1 MDKLE
6 VNGPNA
12 HPMYKYFRECQ
23 PKSVGGGSRVPDGS
37 SAIEWNYVKFL
48 VDRNGQPV
56 KRFGPGFDPLEF
68 EGDVRLL
75 LAGKDPTPS
84 ECLRSPGKK
93 VCNVDRI
100 LGVERPL

>member
-1 MDKLE
+1 M
-6 VNGPNA
+6 
-12 HPMYKYFRECQ
+12 
-23 PKSVGGGSRVPDGS
+23 
-37 SAIEWNYVKFL
+37 KFL

-56 KRFGPGFDPLEF
+56 KRFGPAFDPLEF

-75 LAGKDPTPS
+75 LAGKDPTPG
-84 ECLRSPGKK
+84 ECLRNPGKR

>member
-1 MDKLE
+1 MPIPKCKPLFH
-6 VNGPNA
+6 VSPVTVA
-12 HPMYKYFRECQ
+12 YFTWACYR
-23 PKSVGGGSRVPDGS
+23 
-37 SAIEWNYVKFL
+37 NYVKFL
-48 VDRNGQPV
+48 VDRNGKPV
-56 KRFGPGFDPLEF
+56 KRFGPGFDPLDF

-75 LAGKDPTPS
+75 LAGKDPTPP

>member
-1 MDKLE
+1 M
-6 VNGPNA
+6 
-12 HPMYKYFRECQ
+12 
-23 PKSVGGGSRVPDGS
+23 
-37 SAIEWNYVKFL
+37 KFL

>member
-1 MDKLE
+1 
-6 VNGPNA
+6 
-12 HPMYKYFRECQ
+12 
-23 PKSVGGGSRVPDGS
+23 
-37 SAIEWNYVKFL
+37 VKFL

-56 KRFGPGFDPLEF
+56 KRFGPAFDPLEF

-75 LAGKDPTPS
+75 LAGKEPTPAL
-84 ECLRSPGKK
+84 CMMSPGKK